1 MTNLLAPDAASPV
14 PGPAE
19 QRSTRAA
26 FFIAGFG
33 MAAWAPLVPYAKERL
48 AIGEGTLGLLLLC
61 LGAGSIATMPVAGV
75 LAARFGCRRAI
86 WAASLVICAALP
98 LLATAGSIPLLA
110 AALMLFGAGVGTVPI
125 RPPPPPPPH
134 AAKASASSELAP
146 RRRTEKAAGR
156 GRRSAIECMGRR
168 PNG

>member
-61 LGAGSIATMPVAGV
+61 L
-75 LAARFGCRRAI
+75 
-86 WAASLVICAALP
+86 LVIAFVPAISTALP
-98 LLATAGSIPLLA
+98 RA
-110 AALMLFGAGVGTVPI
+110 FGY
-125 RPPPPPPPH
+125 
-134 AAKASASSELAP
+134 
-146 RRRTEKAAGR
+146 
-156 GRRSAIECMGRR
+156 
-168 PNG
+168 

>member
-61 LGAGSIATMPVAGV
+61 LGAGSIATTGP
-75 LAARFGCRRAI
+75 
-86 WAASLVICAALP
+86 
-98 LLATAGSIPLLA
+98 ATGSAPSAPA
-110 AALMLFGAGVGTVPI
+110 AATSTATC
-125 RPPPPPPPH
+125 
-134 AAKASASSELAP
+134 A
-146 RRRTEKAAGR
+146 
-156 GRRSAIECMGRR
+156 
-168 PNG
+168 